1 MGDVGAGS
9 AGAADAADA
18 AGGSAGGAGGP
29 GSGPGPIQLLTP
41 GGVGPGKD
49 VRGAREADAFGPGG
63 WRDPNSGESAAGVG
77 RRGPLQLSGRGVVG
91 VQTDGM
97 LAYRTRLWSL
107 SDAVDSIAKDARRL
121 RAMPALLPP
130 GRLDPMEILVVRV
143 DRLDETITD
152 FAPSLGTA
160 VDLYAAADES
170 AQRGARAAADV
181 AVDTVGGVAARL
193 ALLTAAAN
201 TPTIIA
207 AAAAAFAAL
216 PGRTPAQK
224 AAALGAAVKGTPGLV
239 TSPAFDELV
248 RFLGDN
254 GDDLALGALGIPPA
268 VLLAARAAGRG
279 GVEDNAH
286 VIMSAGRKLGLFRE
300 TGVGV
305 IPIARS
311 STTAPLD
318 RATGP
323 KERLERVPDEGIIR
337 IEKHSV
343 PGEPPRYVVYVPPT
357 QTFSPESTTMPF
369 DLTSNVGGVA
379 DDDAGSI
386 RAVEQAM
393 RHAGITSLDEVQLT
407 GFSQGG
413 LVAGRLAQSADWNVV
428 GVETWGGPTRN
439 IDYPPGVAG
448 YDVHHSDDPIHA
460 LSGYQVDTDR
470 LRVEQQA
477 RADGF
482 APDEKVVP
490 AHQRDSYVDTAI
502 DMQKAASPQLRREL
516 DRIESFTGDYARQSG
531 YRIDSYDYDSYRVD
545 GADAALRLGWGSDD
559 APSPAASG
567 VSGRAEARM

>member
-1 MGDVGAGS
+1 MADPDGGA
-9 AGAADAADA
+9 A
-18 AGGSAGGAGGP
+18 AGGSGAGAGTGS
-29 GSGPGPIQLLTP
+29 GSGPGPVQLLAP
-41 GGVGPGKD
+41 GAVGPGKD
-49 VRGAREADAFGPGG
+49 AGGPHEPNVFGRGG
-63 WRDPNSGESAAGVG
+63 WRDPNSGESAAGAG

-107 SDAVDSIAKDARRL
+107 SQAVDAIDRSARRL
-121 RAMPALLPP
+121 EAMPAPAP
-130 GRLDPMEILVVRV
+130 TGRLDAMEVLVSRV
-143 DRLDETITD
+143 ARLDATITD
-152 FAPSLGTA
+152 FAPSLGSA
-160 VDLYAAADES
+160 VDLYAAADET
-170 AQRGARAAADV
+170 AQRGARATTNV
-181 AVDTVGGVAARL
+181 AVDAVGGVAARL

-201 TPTIIA
+201 APALIA
-207 AAAAAFAAL
+207 AAAVAFAAL
-216 PGRTPAQK
+216 PGRTPAEK
-224 AAALGAAVKGTPGLV
+224 AAALGAAVQGNPGVV

-248 RFLGDN
+248 RFLGEN
-254 GDDLALGALGIPPA
+254 GDDLALGALGIPPG

-305 IPIARS
+305 IPVSRT

-323 KERLERVPDEGIIR
+323 KERLLRIPDEGIIR
-337 IEKHSV
+337 IEKHSA
-343 PGEPPRYVVYVPPT
+343 PGEKPRYVVYVPPT

-379 DDDAGSI
+379 GDDAGSL

-393 RHAGITSLDEVQLT
+393 RHAGITSGDEVQLT

-413 LVAGRLAQSADWNVV
+413 LIAGRLAQSPDWNVV

-477 RADGF
+477 RAHGF
-482 APDEKVVP
+482 AADEKPVP

-502 DMQKAASPQLRREL
+502 DMQQAASPQLRREL

-531 YRIDSYDYDSYRVD
+531 YRIDSYAYDTYRTPGEDVAPRPGW
-545 GADAALRLGWGSDD
+545 GADV
-559 APSPAASG
+559 APSSPASPI
-567 VSGRAEARM
+567 VSGRAEARA